1 MLPTSLVPTAT
12 MTGVRDFVAG
22 LARAG
27 KGFKEIQE
35 TVNAAYGDLA
45 LKRGAIY
52 SILRKVKAGKNTK
65 DQRHLNKKKTK
76 RTAALIAAVAA
87 AVHKDGR
94 IGIQDLPRPMRC
106 HLAPSTTSSM
116 MIWAS

>member
-1 MLPTSLVPTAT
+1 MTA
-12 MTGVRDFVAG
+12 VRDFVAG

-65 DQRHLNKKKTK
+65 DQRHLNPKKKK
-76 RTAALIAAVAA
+76 RTAAIIASVAA
-87 AVHKDGR
+87 TVCEDGR
-94 IGIQDLPRPMRC
+94 DEFRILPQPMRC
-106 HLAPSTTSSM
+106 HLAPSTTSFM
-116 MIWAS
+116 MILAS